1 MFGFNVSISLSLSLS
16 HAFENVLYNT
26 PIIVLMDAN
35 EAASLE
41 NVLSIFF
48 QSGKEKLIQWE
59 RFVVHLEIAI
69 ILYLNKTGGMEIF
82 SLILFLIQ
90 ILCYLFDLI
99 HTHRQ
104 CVHPW
109 AHCHNFNN

>member
-1 MFGFNVSISLSLSLS
+1 MLGFNVTISQFLSVS
-16 HAFENVLYNT
+16 HAFENVLFNT

-41 NVLSIFF
+41 NVLSIFYL
-48 QSGKEKLIQWE
+48 SGKEKSIQWE

-69 ILYLNKTGGMEIF
+69 ILYLNKTGGMEIS
-82 SLILFLIQ
+82 SLILSPIQ

-99 HTHRQ
+99 YTHRQ